1 MARYRRYVAIVLLIV
16 FGMSM
21 GDWPYVDEILEK
33 LPPHDA
39 TALSDVSVAS
49 PEIHSKDAG
58 TDALLVFEILL
69 GLQAMMPGHSVSVHV
84 GIERTFDAIV
94 VPVPF
99 RFQTALYRPPAAALP
114 L

>member
-1 MARYRRYVAIVLLIV
+1 MARYRGYVAIILLIV

-33 LPPHDA
+33 LPQHDA

-49 PEIHSKDAG
+49 PDIHSKDAG
-58 TDALLVFEILL
+58 TDPLLVFEVLL
-69 GLQAMMPGHSVSVHV
+69 GLQAVMPSHAVFMDV

-99 RFQTALYRPPAAALP
+99 RFQAALYRPPATALP
-114 L
+114 V